1 MQEILNQ
8 MHDTLRKAT
17 TSCVAQH
24 IALSGGLD
32 STILAYFLQERK
44 PHGIAIISKD
54 YVANDLTYCQTAAQA
69 FGLPLSIKMCDIIQI
84 EDAIQETIKI
94 LKNFNDIEIRNNI
107 VPYLAISEIK
117 NQGFDKIITGDGA
130 DELFAGYN
138 FLIKKQGNELAV
150 DLKRIA
156 KIMHFPSQKIGQAL
170 GVKVESPF
178 CDKTIMEFAKNL
190 PVEHMIGEHDMK
202 KFGKFILRKA
212 FEDKIPKTIAWRQKS
227 PMQEG
232 AGTQGL
238 TEFFDR
244 MIPDSLFIEKL
255 QQIKAKDNVII
266 RTKESLHYYEI
277 FCKYHDM
284 NNEKTENSCPDCH
297 YTIEPDSKFCRMC
310 GRFPI

>member
-1 MQEILNQ
+1 MQEILKQ
-8 MHDTLRKAT
+8 VHDVLKNAT
-17 TSCVAQH
+17 ASCEAQH

-32 STILAYFLQERK
+32 STILAYFLQARK
-44 PHGIAIISKD
+44 PQGIAIISKD
-54 YVANDLTYCQTAAQA
+54 YIANDLTYCQTAAQA
-69 FGLPLSIKMCDIIQI
+69 FGVSLSIKMCDIIQI
-84 EDAIQETIKI
+84 EDAIQETIRI

-138 FLIKKQGNELAV
+138 FLIKKQEDELAA

-178 CDKTIMEFAKNL
+178 CDDTVMEFARNV
-190 PVEHMIGEHDMK
+190 PVKYMIGEHDGK
-202 KFGKFILRKA
+202 KFGKFILREA
-212 FEDKIPKTIAWRQKS
+212 FEDKIPKTIVWRQKS

-238 TEFFDR
+238 TEFFER

-255 QQIKAKDNVII
+255 QQIKAKDNVTI

-277 FCKYHDM
+277 FSKYHKID
-284 NNEKTENSCPDCH
+284 NKNTENSCPDCH
-297 YTIEPDSKFCRMC
+297 CTIEQDSRFCRMC
-310 GRFPI
+310 GRFPV